1 MAPLDPISPHPS
13 SGRRALRIG
22 LLAGLVVVV
31 VGGLAFAASSFV
43 FLWNGEQ
50 ASLPTGSSV
59 EVVRYFFEYQEDDA
73 VSVVE
78 ADLEVALGAVRVGPT
93 AEEEALFQAEV
104 DLTSDRLRPRFEG
117 ETTGDRVRVS
127 LSLGGEEVSL
137 RGVRATRGNAWRL
150 YFSERVPLDL
160 DLSLGAAEADLD
172 FSGIPVAGLNLDCG
186 MAKATLR
193 FDEPNP
199 VSLERLT
206 ISAGLSNFEAYGLGN
221 ARFQHFNFDGDA
233 GEFTLDF
240 TGAAPRPG
248 ATVDVSVGMAALT
261 LVLPAALPVV
271 LDAPSSFV
279 THVEVPSAL
288 EQRGK
293 GRWATPGADD
303 LALRVSVNAG
313 PGNVRVRL
321 AD

>member
-1 MAPLDPISPHPS
+1 MPPLDPIAPRPTS
-13 SGRRALRIG
+13 RRALRIG

-50 ASLPTGSSV
+50 ASLPAGAPV
-59 EVVRYFFEYQEDDA
+59 EVVRYFFELQDEGDA
-73 VSVVE
+73 EVLD

-93 AEEEALFQAEV
+93 AEDEALFQAEV

-117 ETTGDRVRVS
+117 ETAGDRARVS

-160 DLSLGAAEADLD
+160 TLSLGAAEADLD
-172 FSGIPVAGLNLDCG
+172 FSGIPLAALALDCG
-186 MAKATLR
+186 MTKARLR
-193 FDEPNP
+193 FDAPNP
-199 VSLERLT
+199 VPLERLA
-206 ISAGLSNFEAYGLGN
+206 ISAGLSNFEARGLGN
-221 ARFQHFNFDGDA
+221 ARFQRLDFNGDA
-233 GEFTLDF
+233 GDFTLDF
-240 TGAAPRPG
+240 SGAAPDPG
-248 ATVDVSVGMAALT
+248 ATANVNVGMAALT
-261 LVLPAALPVV
+261 LVLPAGLPVV
-271 LDAPSSFV
+271 LDAPSSFA
-279 THVEVPSAL
+279 THVDVPSAF
-288 EQRGK
+288 ERRGK
-293 GRWATPGADD
+293 SRWATPGADG
-303 LALRVSVNAG
+303 LALRIAVNAG